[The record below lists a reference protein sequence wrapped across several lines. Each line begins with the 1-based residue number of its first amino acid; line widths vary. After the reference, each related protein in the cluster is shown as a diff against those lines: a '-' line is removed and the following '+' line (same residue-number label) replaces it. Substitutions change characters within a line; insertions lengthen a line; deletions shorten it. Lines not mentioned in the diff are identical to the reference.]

1 MTDTD
6 TSIGFY
12 KTKARIVCLA
22 QCDPVSEGYRMFGW
36 YILQATAGVITIVLL
51 IDSGLSK
58 DEPYLVKLGFA
69 GAFCATWLISK
80 ALDLIIYVQERMGR
94 SS

>member
-1 MTDTD
+1 MPDVRNVMQ
-6 TSIGFY
+6 F
-12 KTKARIVCLA
+12 
-22 QCDPVSEGYRMFGW
+22 SEGYRMFGW

-80 ALDLIIYVQERMGR
+80 ALDLIIYVQERMDR